1 MGKDDKTPPNREKS
15 TFVMNPTQPQE
26 ANEVADMYGP
36 TSAEEAANQSNPNQ
50 TTKVIS
56 DLVKS
61 NVPRITF
68 EEGDNWLRFIN
79 PYRKPWY
86 IAVGLYKMHLSDK
99 IARVIHQEH
108 FGQPNL
114 FRIHQIHLYQ
124 NPETKPLICTMDN
137 PDGFPFADQ
146 L

>member
-15 TFVMNPTQPQE
+15 TFVMNPTQAPE

-68 EEGDNWLRFIN
+68 EEGDNWLRIIN

-86 IAVGLYKMHLSDK
+86 IAVRSYQMH
-99 IARVIHQEH
+99 R
-108 FGQPNL
+108 
-114 FRIHQIHLYQ
+114 R
-124 NPETKPLICTMDN
+124 DN
-137 PDGFPFADQ
+137 VS
-146 L
+146 